1 MAKIITKNSFTSGTS
16 PSGLSAGELAVNVT
30 DKKIFVGNAVETA
43 ITLYD
48 GNSIVSSI
56 NGTTGANYIVGGRG
70 VTLIKSG
77 NTYYPEIFY
86 NSPGPTGLTFATIT
100 KVQTTDKLLIQQAG
114 AGTQMK
120 LIEVSKLINSPVFS
134 DVGTIPSGLGT
145 YDFAFFDGIYEP
157 YKASGTTVRSYLF
170 GDGVVTSVNGAT
182 GAITNVAKTN
192 IGQTFISD
200 TPNAFNK
207 LNYFGGDSASIKFL
221 AADVSNSNFWYS
233 ELRGNSN
240 ATTNT
245 THTLPATTGTLL
257 NTNFNSYV
265 SSFNGRTGAVQGVSA
280 ASAGTG
286 ISVSGPTGNVTIT
299 NTGVVSFNGLT
310 GIVVVKIEDLDVSIS
325 NRSTNY
331 SLVWNNDSELHEYQ
345 SVPTLLGNYVRTIN
359 GLTGGVTLAAGSN
372 ITLTPSG
379 NTITI
384 ASSGGGGGGSGF
396 TYASSAPGTPSL
408 GDRWMDSDTGKEY
421 VYVNDGSSSQWVEP
435 VSSNGLVGATY
446 TSSLQLLHFGLTG
459 SFSKLG
465 IGTTAPANTLDV
477 VGGVSATSTSNT
489 LDIIETTDGAGLR
502 IAKATSGGN
511 ARIGG
516 IRLGRGANASANTY
530 LENNVGTFNIY
541 NGNGNTGTNLFNIG
555 SSLATFNVSLS
566 GVTFVTDPV
575 RSDAGYAI
583 TSNAISAKT
592 GTTYSLL
599 STDNGKIITMSNAS
613 SITLT
618 VPSGL
623 PIGFNAT
630 IIQIGAGQVGITS
643 SGVTLN
649 SFESK
654 YNLAGQH
661 AAASIISYTT
671 NVFNVAGG
679 LTG

>member
-30 DKKIFVGNAVETA
+30 DKKIFVGNAVQSA

-100 KVQTTDKLLIQQAG
+100 KVQNTDKLLIQQAG
-114 AGTQMK
+114 AGTPMK

-134 DVGTIPSGLGT
+134 DVGTIPSGLGA

-265 SSFNGRTGAVQGVSA
+265 SSFNG
-280 ASAGTG
+280 
-286 ISVSGPTGNVTIT
+286 
-299 NTGVVSFNGLT
+299 LT
-310 GIVVVKIEDLDVSIS
+310 GIVTVKIEDLDVSTS
-325 NRSTNY
+325 NRTTNY

-384 ASSGGGGGGSGF
+384 ASSGGGGGSG
-396 TYASSAPGTPSL
+396 ASTAFVIA
-408 GDRWMDSDTGKEY
+408 M
-421 VYVNDGSSSQWVEP
+421 
-435 VSSNGLVGATY
+435 ATV
-446 TSSLQLLHFGLTG
+446 L
-459 SFSKLG
+459 
-465 IGTTAPANTLDV
+465 
-477 VGGVSATSTSNT
+477 
-489 LDIIETTDGAGLR
+489 
-502 IAKATSGGN
+502 
-511 ARIGG
+511 
-516 IRLGRGANASANTY
+516 
-530 LENNVGTFNIY
+530 
-541 NGNGNTGTNLFNIG
+541 
-555 SSLATFNVSLS
+555 
-566 GVTFVTDPV
+566 
-575 RSDAGYAI
+575 
-583 TSNAISAKT
+583 
-592 GTTYSLL
+592 
-599 STDNGKIITMSNAS
+599 
-613 SITLT
+613 
-618 VPSGL
+618 
-623 PIGFNAT
+623 
-630 IIQIGAGQVGITS
+630 
-643 SGVTLN
+643 
-649 SFESK
+649 
-654 YNLAGQH
+654 
-661 AAASIISYTT
+661 
-671 NVFNVAGG
+671 
-679 LTG
+679 

>member
-1 MAKIITKNSFTSGTS
+1 MAKIITKNSFTSGSS

-30 DKKIFVGNAVETA
+30 DKKIFVGNAVQSA

-134 DVGTIPSGLGT
+134 DVGTIPSGLGA

-265 SSFNGRTGAVQGVSA
+265 SS
-280 ASAGTG
+280 
-286 ISVSGPTGNVTIT
+286 
-299 NTGVVSFNGLT
+299 L
-310 GIVVVKIEDLDVSIS
+310 
-325 NRSTNY
+325 
-331 SLVWNNDSELHEYQ
+331 
-345 SVPTLLGNYVRTIN
+345 N

-384 ASSGGGGGGSGF
+384 ASSGGGGGGGSGF
-396 TYASSAPGTPSL
+396 TYSSSAPGTPSL

-435 VSSNGLVGATY
+435 VSSNGLVGVTY
-446 TSSLQLLHFGLTG
+446 TPSQNLLQFGATLG
-459 SFSKLG
+459 FS
-465 IGTTAPANTLDV
+465 
-477 VGGVSATSTSNT
+477 GGVISDT
-489 LDIIETTDGAGLR
+489 GYR
-502 IAKATSGGN
+502 IS
-511 ARIGG
+511 
-516 IRLGRGANASANTY
+516 
-530 LENNVGTFNIY
+530 
-541 NGNGNTGTNLFNIG
+541 
-555 SSLATFNVSLS
+555 
-566 GVTFVTDPV
+566 
-575 RSDAGYAI
+575 
-583 TSNAISAKT
+583 SNAINVQT
-592 GTTYSLL
+592 GTSYSLL
-599 STDNGKIITMSNAS
+599 SSDNGKIITMSNAS
-613 SITLT
+613 TITLT

-623 PIGFNAT
+623 PIGFNT
-630 IIQIGAGQVGITS
+630 TVIQIGSGQVGITS